1 MTWYTFFKSV
11 HVVAAAVWVGGA
23 AMLQALAF
31 RILRTGDGRRQAEFA
46 KDSEVVGMRVFMPAT
61 WILLLAGIAMMINL
75 DWSWG
80 QNWIVFGLIAF
91 ALSFVLGAG
100 FLGPEG
106 GRIAAV
112 IERDGPESPEALAR
126 IHRILLF
133 SRCELVV
140 LVAVTVN
147 MVVKPTG
154 NAGWFWGLLAAML
167 LGIAA
172 VVATGYSSSSMRSA
186 PPATRSPS
194 AT

>member
-23 AMLQALAF
+23 TMIQGFAF
-31 RILRTGDGRRQAEFA
+31 RIVRTGDGRRQAEFA
-46 KDSEVVGMRVFMPAT
+46 KDSEVVGMRLFIPTT

-91 ALSFVLGAG
+91 AFSFAVGMG

-106 GRIAAV
+106 GRIAAI
-112 IERDGPESPEALAR
+112 IEREGPDSPAAQAR
-126 IHRILLF
+126 IRRVLTV
-133 SRCELVV
+133 SRCELVILTTV
-140 LVAVTVN
+140 IVN

-154 NAGWFWGLLAAML
+154 NAGWFWGLLIAMVV
-167 LGIAA
+167 GIGL
-172 VVATGYSSSSMRSA
+172 VVANHLRSA
-186 PPATRSPS
+186 QPVAVPAVD
-194 AT
+194 

>member
-23 AMLQALAF
+23 AMIQALAF
-31 RILRTGDGRRQAEFA
+31 RIMRTGDGRRQAEFA
-46 KDSEVVGMRVFMPAT
+46 KDSEVVGMRVFIPAT
-61 WILLLAGIAMMINL
+61 WVLLLAGIAMMINL

-80 QNWIVFGLIAF
+80 QNWVVFGLIAF
-91 ALSFVLGAG
+91 ALSFAVGAG

-112 IERDGPESPEALAR
+112 IEREGPDSPEALAR
-126 IHRILLF
+126 IRRILLI

-140 LVAVTVN
+140 LSAVIVN

-167 LGIAA
+167 LGVAA
-172 VVATGYSSSSMRSA
+172 VVATSYSSSSMRSA

>member
-23 AMLQALAF
+23 LMIQAFAF
-31 RILRTGDGRRQAEFA
+31 RILRTGDGQRQADFA
-46 KDSEVVGMRVFMPAT
+46 KDSEVVGMRVFMPTT

-80 QNWIVFGLIAF
+80 QNWIVFGLISF

-106 GRIAAV
+106 GRIAA
-112 IERDGPESPEALAR
+112 ILEREGPNSRAAQAR
-126 IHRILLF
+126 IRRILVL
-133 SRCELVV
+133 SRAELVV
-140 LVAVTVN
+140 LVAVVFN

-154 NAGWFWGLLAAML
+154 NAGWFWGLLAAMVV
-167 LGIAA
+167 GIVVVFATYRRAEQHVPAA
-172 VVATGYSSSSMRSA
+172 ATD
-186 PPATRSPS
+186 
-194 AT
+194 

>member
-11 HVVAAAVWVGGA
+11 HVVAAAVWFGGA
-23 AMLQALAF
+23 AMIQALAF
-31 RILRTGDGRRQAEFA
+31 RIVRTGDGRRQAEFA
-46 KDSEVVGMRVFMPAT
+46 KDSEVVGMRVFIPAT
-61 WILLLAGIAMMINL
+61 WILLLAGIAMMINF

-80 QNWIVFGLIAF
+80 QNWIVFGLVAF
-91 ALSFVLGAG
+91 AFSFVLGAG

-126 IHRILLF
+126 IRRILLI

-140 LVAVTVN
+140 LAAVIVN
-147 MVVKPTG
+147 MVVKPVG
-154 NAGWFWGLLAAML
+154 NAGWFWGLIAAML
-167 LGIAA
+167 VGIAA
-172 VVATGYSSSSMRSA
+172 IVAADYSSSSMRSA